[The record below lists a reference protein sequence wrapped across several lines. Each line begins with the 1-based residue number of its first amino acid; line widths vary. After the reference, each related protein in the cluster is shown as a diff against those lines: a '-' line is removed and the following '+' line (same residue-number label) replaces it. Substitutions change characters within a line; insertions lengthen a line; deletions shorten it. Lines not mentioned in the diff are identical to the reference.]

1 MTRWDAIGYLASGLV
16 FASFCM
22 RDMIPLRLVSV
33 CSNLAFLTYGLA
45 LGLVPVWVLHG
56 LLLPINCWR
65 VWQGV
70 GTRANPEGQA
80 GR

>member
-1 MTRWDAIGYLASGLV
+1 MSRWDVIGYVASGLV
-16 FASFCM
+16 LASFCM

-45 LGLVPVWVLHG
+45 LGLVPVWVLHA

-65 VWQGV
+65 VWQGF
-70 GTRANPEGQA
+70 GARPSSEH
-80 GR
+80 

>member
-1 MTRWDAIGYLASGLV
+1 MSRWDAVGYLASMLV

-45 LGLVPVWVLHG
+45 LGLVPVWVLHA

-65 VWQGV
+65 VWQGAKSRSRL
-70 GTRANPEGQA
+70 G
-80 GR
+80 

>member
-1 MTRWDAIGYLASGLV
+1 MSRWDAIGYVASGLV
-16 FASFCM
+16 LASFCM

-45 LGLVPVWVLHG
+45 LGLVPVWVLHA

-65 VWQGV
+65 VWQGL
-70 GTRANPEGQA
+70 GPRQRSE
-80 GR
+80 R

>member
-1 MTRWDAIGYLASGLV
+1 MMTRWDAIGYVASSLV

-33 CSNLAFLTYGLA
+33 CSNVAFLAYGLA
-45 LGLVPVWVLHG
+45 LGLVPVWVLHA

-65 VWQGV
+65 VWQGY
-70 GTRANPEGQA
+70 TP
-80 GR
+80 GRKSER

>member
-1 MTRWDAIGYLASGLV
+1 MTRWDVIGYLASGLV

-22 RDMIPLRLVSV
+22 RDIIPLRLVSV

-45 LGLVPVWVLHG
+45 LGLVPVWVLHA

-70 GTRANPEGQA
+70 GVRANPERQA